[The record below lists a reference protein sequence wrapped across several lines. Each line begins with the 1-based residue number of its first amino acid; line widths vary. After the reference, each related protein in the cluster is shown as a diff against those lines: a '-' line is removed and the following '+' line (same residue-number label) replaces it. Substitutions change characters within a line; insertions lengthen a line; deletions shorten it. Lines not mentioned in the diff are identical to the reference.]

1 MYLYKATMNRNRKG
15 NRDMLLVIANLGLAL
30 VLSRMNFGCL
40 HTETVNVLADFSQ
53 QHSSG
58 ESACPLCK
66 VENVG
71 QKTNRSEIQ
80 ELLTETIHTY
90 RP

>member
-1 MYLYKATMNRNRKG
+1 MNRNRKG

-53 QHSSG
+53 
-58 ESACPLCK
+58 
-66 VENVG
+66 
-71 QKTNRSEIQ
+71 
-80 ELLTETIHTY
+80 
-90 RP
+90 